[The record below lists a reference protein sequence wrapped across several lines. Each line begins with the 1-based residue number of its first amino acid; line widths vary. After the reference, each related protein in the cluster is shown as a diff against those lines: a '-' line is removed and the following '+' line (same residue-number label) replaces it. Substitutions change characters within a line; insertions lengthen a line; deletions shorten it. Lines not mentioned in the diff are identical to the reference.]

1 MKDIVVGIFQAFV
14 YIGFLVAAG
23 SMLYGL
29 HKSEPRR
36 EDKIE
41 WQIWQM
47 KWMACLLSLHF
58 ASLVFVLSV

>member
-1 MKDIVVGIFQAFV
+1 MIDVVVGIFKAFV
-14 YIGFLVAAG
+14 FIGFVVAAG

-29 HKSEPRR
+29 HNSEPRR

-47 KWMACLLSLHF
+47 KWMVCLLSLHF